1 MLDLEMHYTTM
12 GSAQTDQTEIGLY
25 VLPAKPALAIE
36 DRAALNTDFSIPPG
50 ETDARTFGVY
60 GFKRDSLIYGLSP
73 HMHLRGSWMKY
84 EALYPDGN
92 RETLLSVPRYDFNW
106 QTTYRLATPKRV
118 PKGTWLL
125 CTGGFDN
132 SSQNPSNPDAAKRVK
147 WGDQSWDEMFI
158 GFFQASDV
166 PKEAPALSSK

>member
-1 MLDLEMHYTTM
+1 
-12 GSAQTDQTEIGLY
+12 
-25 VLPAKPALAIE
+25 
-36 DRAALNTDFSIPPG
+36 
-50 ETDARTFGVY
+50 
-60 GFKRDSLIYGLSP
+60 
-73 HMHLRGSWMKY
+73 MHLRGSWMKY

-106 QTTYRLATPKRV
+106 QTTYRFATPKRV

-132 SSQNPSNPDAAKRVK
+132 SSRNPSNPDAAKRVK